1 MMYIKKTELTKIFVF
16 FLMTQQPWG
25 SVGRKEM
32 REDNTE
38 PHISGFLHL
47 NEDILHPE

>member
-1 MMYIKKTELTKIFVF
+1 MMYKENWAHKIFVF

-25 SVGRKEM
+25 SVGRKDM
-32 REDNTE
+32 REENTE

-47 NEDILHPE
+47 NEDILHPA